1 MLKRKVYSELLKWK
15 ASNTQKC
22 LVLKGARQ
30 VGKTYIVREF
40 GRNEYES
47 FVEIDFLRQ
56 PEMKD
61 IFSGDL
67 TSTEILKRMSVYLPD
82 YKLVPGSTLILLDEI
97 QRCANA
103 RASLKYLAQDN
114 RIDVIASG
122 SLLGLKLGQDAD
134 EHVEQIPSVPVG
146 YEQPLMMYSL
156 DFEEYLWA
164 MGFDEGA
171 IAYLQEFYEAKAKVP
186 DVINNKY
193 IQLVCEFMVV
203 GGMPEVVQSFATNHD
218 FNEVQSKQE
227 QLMEGYKEDIAQHAK
242 RTERIKVTR
251 CFDSIPAQL
260 ARENKKFKYSE
271 VEKKATARKFE
282 ESIQWL
288 IDANMV
294 LPCYNVSTPQLPL
307 RYNYKENEF
316 KLYMHDTG
324 LLMSQYGIETKRALL
339 NGTLKGAG
347 KGGIFENFVAESLI
361 KKGYKLF
368 YYKPNENSEIEFLIE
383 KYGEIIPVE
392 VKAGNTATKS
402 LNSFIDKYHPC
413 VAYKIIKGNVG
424 KMDSKLS
431 IPHYMALFL

>member
-97 QRCANA
+97 QCCANA

-114 RIDVIASG
+114 RVNVIASG

-186 DVINNKY
+186 NAINDKY

-218 FNEVQSKQE
+218 FNEVQRKQE

-271 VEKKATARKFE
+271 VEKKATARKFG

-347 KGGIFENFVAESLI
+347 KGGIFENFVAESLM

-402 LNSFIDKYHPC
+402 LNGFIDTYRPC